1 MNERDLLV
9 AIDECLQEPFTFS
22 KCQKLAVF
30 VTVYEHFF
38 GERKKRTEMPLKY
51 NADFVEYNSSSEF
64 SRAINGKKQASVF
77 PVLDE
82 LMQAIQVLQPKIY
95 EQVLFKLKNA

>member
-1 MNERDLLV
+1 MNERDLIA
-9 AIDECLQEPFTFS
+9 AIDECLCEPFTFA

-38 GERKKRTEMPLKY
+38 RNREKHAEMPLKV

-64 SRAINGKKQASVF
+64 SQAINGKKQASVF
-77 PVLDE
+77 PVLEE
-82 LMQAIQVLQPKIY
+82 LMDAMQILQPKIY
-95 EQVLFKLKNA
+95 DQVLQKLYKA